1 MLILIKGAENMD
13 LETREELDLDKVEV
27 LTKFRWKITSK
38 HDESYNTQSNL
49 YGTKTVYT
57 LTRSK
62 SIVNYSK
69 ISELE
74 NEYFR
79 LEYSMKKPVKLF
91 KPTAIFLTIL
101 GILPG
106 VIYIINHKV
115 KNRRILKNNEK
126 ARVRMGK
133 IIEEVY
139 LL

>member
-1 MLILIKGAENMD
+1 MEY
-13 LETREELDLDKVEV
+13 ETREEINLDKVEV

-38 HDESYNTQSNL
+38 HDESYNTQSSL

-79 LEYSMKKPVKLF
+79 LEDSMKKPTKLF
-91 KPTAIFLTIL
+91 KPTALFLLLL

-106 VIYIINHKV
+106 IIYIINHKHS
-115 KNRRILKNNEK
+115 NRVIMKNNEN
-126 ARVRMGK
+126 AILRMNK
-133 IIEEVY
+133 IIEETYV
-139 LL
+139 L